1 MSRRVAFA
9 LLVTASVVLAVGYAA
24 WAVRRSQTAGR
35 AEGGGPV
42 ATGDAAAARAI
53 LRRSLTTVMF
63 RSEVEGPYWAQVAL
77 VPSEA
82 PDAPRTI
89 LPLKC
94 RRLHYAAGRGLC
106 LTEEGSFVP
115 TYHLYVF
122 GPDFQ
127 VLHKVT
133 LSGLPSRARV
143 SPDGR
148 YGATT
153 VFVSGHSYADASFST
168 ETVLMDLASGA
179 KLGNLEG
186 FAVSRDGQ
194 PFKSVDFN
202 FWGVTFAADGN
213 RFYAT
218 LSTRG
223 QTYLVEGDI
232 AARRMQVL
240 RANVECPSLSP
251 DGTRIAFKKRIRGG
265 LAPAWRFYVLALATM
280 TETPMAEPRSV
291 DDQIEWLDDHQL
303 LYEIAPDLWSVPADG
318 SGEPRTFIRRAVS
331 PAVIRTAMAPS
342 RTPAPRLSLPSTD
355 VSVALAATPDPARVG
370 QELSYIVTVNNRGP
384 VAASDLGIDV
394 HLAPNVT
401 FGTLGRPSPP
411 DLPYGCSVLSGYVS
425 CKVNRLAM
433 GETWTLPFTV
443 VPKAPGSV
451 RMRVTVHG
459 PQPDP
464 VPGNDSA
471 AMQTAVLGRQ
481 D

>member
-1 MSRRVAFA
+1 
-9 LLVTASVVLAVGYAA
+9 
-24 WAVRRSQTAGR
+24 
-35 AEGGGPV
+35 V
-42 ATGDAAAARAI
+42 ATGDAAAGRAVI
-53 LRRSLTTVMF
+53 GRSHATVMF

-77 VPSEA
+77 VPTDA

-106 LTEEGSFVP
+106 LTEDPGFVP
-115 TYHLYVF
+115 TYHLYLF
-122 GPDFQ
+122 GPDFEI
-127 VLHKVT
+127 LHKVT

-148 YGATT
+148 RGATT

-168 ETVLMDLASGA
+168 ETVLMDLTTGA
-179 KLGNLEG
+179 KVGNLET
-186 FAVSRDGQ
+186 FAVTRDGQ

-240 RANVECPSLSP
+240 RPNVECPSLSP
-251 DGTRIAFKKRIRGG
+251 DGTRLAFKKRIRGG
-265 LAPAWRFYVLALATM
+265 LAPAWRFYVLALATL
-280 TETPMAEPRSV
+280 TETPIAEPRSV
-291 DDQIEWLDDHQL
+291 DDQIEWLDDQQL
-303 LYEIAPDLWSVPADG
+303 LYEIAPDLWTVPADG
-318 SGEPRTFIRRAVS
+318 SGEPRTFIRRAMS

-342 RTPAPRLSLPSTD
+342 RTAAPKLSLPSTD
-355 VSVALAATPDPARVG
+355 VSVTLEAGPNPVRVG
-370 QELSYIVTVNNRGP
+370 QELGYLVTVNNRGP
-384 VAASDLGIDV
+384 VAAGDLGIDV

-401 FGTLGRPSPP
+401 FGALGRPSPP

-425 CKVNRLAM
+425 CKVNHLAS
-433 GETWTLPFTV
+433 GGTWTIPFTV

-451 RMRVTVHG
+451 RTRVTVHG
-459 PQPDP
+459 TQPDP

-471 AMQTAVLGRQ
+471 VIETRVVDR
-481 D
+481 